1 VQVSR
6 AAPISAIPAHS
17 PSHGSEGCDWPG
29 GPSVAAGLARR
40 SRLRRVRDE
49 EAALPNPAVD
59 VYQGGAAA
67 RRRARR
73 PRRPPALG
81 GPGRRTPGLCQQR
94 GAALGRIIGT
104 AGKDDWAVFLGCPLS
119 SSRPPRQWRSL
130 RSRRM
135 RSASP
140 TIDPESTPTESAPM
154 RKNGQGQDS
163 RHDTNAHTVGVPGN
177 QPARPR

>member
-67 RRRARR
+67 
-73 PRRPPALG
+73 
-81 GPGRRTPGLCQQR
+81 RTPGLCQQR